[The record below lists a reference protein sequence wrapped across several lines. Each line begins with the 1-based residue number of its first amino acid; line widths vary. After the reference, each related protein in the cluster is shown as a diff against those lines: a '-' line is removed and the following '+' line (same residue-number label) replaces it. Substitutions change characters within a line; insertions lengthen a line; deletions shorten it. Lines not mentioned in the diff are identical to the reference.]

1 MNDRSMLNQLG
12 LSDATDM
19 IWTKTLEAIR
29 RKGYEIKRLPG
40 GDSAK
45 IGEGTFA
52 SVFYAE
58 HVQDKT
64 PFAIKIFKDDEAD
77 KLASCKRE
85 AETLRAANFPRQFAV
100 TAYDVWHE
108 PGAQPF
114 IVMEYIRG
122 QPIDQFCRK
131 QGLDRPRRIALAEDV
146 LRGLQ
151 TLHRRNIQH
160 RDISVANILIDGEG
174 KVRYLDFGLAGEIVR
189 ALRHTTIDARG
200 NRAYSPGEVVRGEK
214 AADAKDDIYA
224 CGMLAFH
231 VLTDDAPPEN
241 TTQSGDPQH
250 LRECRK
256 QLKDRGIEGT
266 LARILLR
273 SLSRPE
279 HRFAQP
285 DAMADALFDYRVRR
299 PQRVRS
305 RWIAAAVLLIAV
317 CLGAV
322 GWWRVEQLRQDSAFR
337 EYTALQ
343 GQVKDLPYA
352 EHDAVAQRL
361 DQARQLGQQRK
372 QEYDAGQRD
381 EELATLRR
389 EMEILRQAIRISTG
403 LARLLP
409 RLEALG
415 IPLNETPWVD
425 QSPVIVRRQSELAR
439 QYQDINGLLADG
451 RIDEADESIQRLQL
465 ALVQLIRDNTDA
477 GAATATRGQF
487 QTLAA
492 NVPPRLKNHDGMT
505 AFSRMAEL
513 AEQAWEEGDWKQT
526 GLLFGQAMQD
536 LNQWLETNETV
547 EERTARTK
555 ASEERIAALETEQG
569 RLRGEVNRIAA
580 ERDKREQRVQELEN
594 KIADITLER
603 VNTLDELKTKAE
615 VLKSETGK
623 RTAAEKLAQQREQ
636 LNQQLTAE
644 KAALEQQNAQL
655 QEQVAALDRL
665 NTELAEAKQQAKTL
679 ADRLA
684 AAETETARWRQ
695 IAQSQPAPAE
705 KTPPAT
711 TPEAPPARPPAIAAT
726 ALATR
731 TNSIG
736 MELIRIPAGKFQRGA
751 RDGEPGAKDDEKP
764 RHWVQ
769 ISNPFDTGKYP
780 VTQGQYTKVM
790 GHNPSYFSSTGR
802 GSDKVHWMDTTD
814 FPVESVSFY
823 DTLEFCNKLSALE
836 KLNPYYQLT
845 NVQRHGQT
853 ITSATVKI
861 LGGNGC
867 RLLTEA
873 EWEYI
878 ARAGTDSAFPW
889 GDTLSSTQANFEGE
903 KPYGAANGRYLERTS
918 EVGSYSLNAWGLG
931 DTAGNVWEW
940 VWDWYGEQEYQQ
952 YANKTAVDPTGPSTG
967 TSRVIRGGGWNCMRE
982 ICRSASRYYAPGAG
996 RSLRFFNRGFRVAQ
1010 GQSSE

>member
-1 MNDRSMLNQLG
+1 MTLG

-64 PFAIKIFKDDEAD
+64 PFAIKIFKDEDAD

-108 PGAQPF
+108 SGAQPF

-122 QPIDQFCRK
+122 EPIDQFCRK
-131 QGLDRPRRIALAEDV
+131 QGLDRPRRIALV
-146 LRGLQ
+146 
-151 TLHRRNIQH
+151 
-160 RDISVANILIDGEG
+160 
-174 KVRYLDFGLAGEIVR
+174 
-189 ALRHTTIDARG
+189 
-200 NRAYSPGEVVRGEK
+200 
-214 AADAKDDIYA
+214 
-224 CGMLAFH
+224 
-231 VLTDDAPPEN
+231 EN
-241 TTQSGDPQH
+241 KTRSGDPKH
-250 LRECRK
+250 VRECRK
-256 QLKDRGIEGT
+256 QLAERDVPGKLAGIV
-266 LARILLR
+266 LR

-285 DAMADALFDYRVRR
+285 EAMADALFDYRVRR

-361 DQARQLGQQRK
+361 DQARQLEQQRK
-372 QEYDAGQRD
+372 QEYESGRRD

-389 EMEILRQAIRISTG
+389 EMAILRQAIQISTG

-425 QSPVIVRRQSELAR
+425 QSPVIMSSQSKLSR
-439 QYQDINGLLADG
+439 QYQQINQMLADG
-451 RIDEADESIQRLQL
+451 RIDEADESIERLQL
-465 ALVQLIRDNTDA
+465 ALVQLIRDNTHA
-477 GAATATRGQF
+477 GDATATRGQF

-505 AFSRMAEL
+505 AVGRMAEL
-513 AEQAWEEGDWKQT
+513 AEQAWEAGDWKQT
-526 GLLFGQAMQD
+526 GLLCGQAMQD

-580 ERDKREQRVQELEN
+580 ERDQREQRVQELQ
-594 KIADITLER
+594 KSITDITL
-603 VNTLDELKTKAE
+603 KHA
-615 VLKSETGK
+615 
-623 RTAAEKLAQQREQ
+623 AAEKLAQEREQ

-644 KAALEQQNAQL
+644 KVAIEQQNSQL
-655 QEQVAALDRL
+655 QQQIAALDRL
-665 NTELAEAKQQAKTL
+665 NTELAEAKQQAITL
-679 ADRLA
+679 ADRLV

-695 IAQSQPAPAE
+695 MAQAKPAPAA
-705 KTPPAT
+705 KAPLAT
-711 TPEAPPARPPAIAAT
+711 TPEAPTPNRQP
-726 ALATR
+726 L
-731 TNSIG
+731 
-736 MELIRIPAGKFQRGA
+736 
-751 RDGEPGAKDDEKP
+751 
-764 RHWVQ
+764 
-769 ISNPFDTGKYP
+769 
-780 VTQGQYTKVM
+780 
-790 GHNPSYFSSTGR
+790 
-802 GSDKVHWMDTTD
+802 
-814 FPVESVSFY
+814 
-823 DTLEFCNKLSALE
+823 
-836 KLNPYYQLT
+836 
-845 NVQRHGQT
+845 
-853 ITSATVKI
+853 
-861 LGGNGC
+861 
-867 RLLTEA
+867 
-873 EWEYI
+873 
-878 ARAGTDSAFPW
+878 
-889 GDTLSSTQANFEGE
+889 
-903 KPYGAANGRYLERTS
+903 
-918 EVGSYSLNAWGLG
+918 
-931 DTAGNVWEW
+931 
-940 VWDWYGEQEYQQ
+940 QQ
-952 YANKTAVDPTGPSTG
+952 P
-967 TSRVIRGGGWNCMRE
+967 
-982 ICRSASRYYAPGAG
+982 
-996 RSLRFFNRGFRVAQ
+996 RSLRDPT
-1010 GQSSE
+1010 QSESN